1 MDRCMHTYMYV
12 HLVKLRYQSSGLG
25 CRLVDK
31 GPGRISCTYVL
42 FLDNVLASAFSSEE
56 MPSR

>member
-12 HLVKLRYQSSGLG
+12 HLVKLRYQSSDLG

-31 GPGRISCTYVL
+31 GADFMYLHT
-42 FLDNVLASAFSSEE
+42 FSGQ
-56 MPSR
+56 